1 MNTSNHDRNYRER
14 VARAVAAIVADPLAE
29 HRLEDLAALAHFS
42 PFHFHRIYR
51 GLIGETVAA
60 TVRRVRLAKAAQM
73 LGAGGDSVTQVGQ
86 DAGYDSPQAFS
97 RAFSQFTGLAPRDFQ
112 RKVGLATMKNDAG
125 NTEFEVKIVD
135 RPPVDVQALL
145 HEGPAATI
153 PHTYGRLA
161 EFVGARQTGL
171 WYGIIEGDHEF
182 DQDAPQ
188 ACRYHASVSAAGPEL
203 LNPALQRMT
212 IPGGR
217 YAMYLLKGPYT
228 QINAVLTALCTNWL
242 PGSGFE
248 PDDRPCIEVYLN
260 SPETA
265 APQDLLTELLLP
277 IRDA

>member
-1 MNTSNHDRNYRER
+1 MNTSNADRNYRER

-73 LGAGGDSVTQVGQ
+73 LGAGDSSVTQVGQ

-112 RKVGLATMKNDAG
+112 RKVGLATMKNEE
-125 NTEFEVKIVD
+125 NTSGLAVQLVE
-135 RPPVDVQALL
+135 RPSIAVQALL

-161 EFVGARQTGL
+161 EFVGTRQTGP
-171 WYGIIEGDHEF
+171 WYGIIEGDHDDPEG
-182 DQDAPQ
+182 
-188 ACRYHASVSAAGPEL
+188 CRYHAAVSEAGPAL
-203 LNPALQRMT
+203 LNPALQHMT
-212 IPGGR
+212 LAGGR

-242 PGSGFE
+242 PASGFE
-248 PDDRPCIEVYLN
+248 ADDRPCLERYLN
-260 SPETA
+260 SSATA

-277 IRDA
+277 IREA